1 MGLSGVVLLTLLP
14 GEAHATSELYIWKNE
29 GVTQHQWGR
38 LRLTGENPSGAKLPW
53 PARLLSQAEVWGR
66 GGLMV
71 GRNQGAGCVPFLL
84 CLVAPSHVL
93 PAPTR

>member
-29 GVTQHQWGR
+29 GITQHQWGR
-38 LRLTGENPSGAKLPW
+38 LSLTGENPSGAKLPW

-66 GGLMV
+66 GG
-71 GRNQGAGCVPFLL
+71 
-84 CLVAPSHVL
+84 
-93 PAPTR
+93 